1 MKKNDNIILRRFV
14 PSDTEEILHLFRL
27 SVTLLCKNDYSP
39 SQIAA
44 WVACADGTRW
54 QKEFSSRHTTVA
66 VCDGK
71 IAGFCDCESSG
82 HIDRLYVLPGYE
94 RRKIGSLLLEDAE
107 NSHSKCT
114 SFVESSLTA
123 RPFFEKHGYTVS
135 EEQKVFRNGEYL
147 TNFKMYKKQT
157 ACNARID

>member
-1 MKKNDNIILRRFV
+1 MKKENNVLLRKFV
-14 PSDTEEILHLFRL
+14 PSDTEGILQVFRL
-27 SVTLLCKNDYSP
+27 SVTQLCKNDYSP

-71 IAGFCDCESSG
+71 IAGFCDCEDNG
-82 HIDRLYVLPGYE
+82 HIDRLYVLAGYE
-94 RRKIGSLLLEDAE
+94 RRRIGSLLLEDAE
-107 NSHSKCT
+107 NSHSKSI

-123 RPFFEKHGYTVS
+123 RPFFEKRGYKVS

-147 TNFKMYKKQT
+147 TNFRMYKKKGR
-157 ACNARID
+157 A